1 MGKTFAE
8 NLILA
13 RSKTGMTQKEL
24 ARKSGLSTQQLA
36 GYEVGDSGSIS
47 SPPLTH
53 VIKLASVLGI
63 SIDDLVPI
71 HKFNA
76 EPSLANLIA
85 EIDRLKSDLR
95 ESEDLVEHLQDKRTE
110 LQREVETLRK
120 DAERYRWLRQ
130 DDLVQFQISK
140 THSEEAMDRAIDAAM
155 DKEPD
160 NG

>member
-1 MGKTFAE
+1 
-8 NLILA
+8 
-13 RSKTGMTQKEL
+13 
-24 ARKSGLSTQQLA
+24 
-36 GYEVGDSGSIS
+36 
-47 SPPLTH
+47 

-110 LQREVETLRK
+110 LQREVEMLRK
-120 DAERYRWLRQ
+120 AAGDASAELYKAVGWICRE
-130 DDLVQFQISK
+130 VEAGTKSA
-140 THSEEAMDRAIDAAM
+140 THWAIRLGSSAKVLEAAIA
-155 DKEPD
+155 KGGS